1 MDKNPT
7 TNSLKSQNPSKPL
20 SNDDRCVKKPHQSG
34 INPPDDDAVA
44 MDLSSSA
51 LHNKEP
57 YTNYPNMVIPPHALS
72 DFNVVA
78 SNMVGQNSCMQT
90 GTEVIETMEG
100 IENTITAPPSIGQR
114 PFSYKVALLG
124 PNIDQ
129 IVEYE
134 ALPTIC
140 FRCGKYCH
148 VNDICPSL
156 APEQP
161 STPTVNLE
169 TTPNLNDPKN
179 SNFGP
184 WMKVE
189 CRLRRTASK
198 QFQPVDKPIVQGS
211 RFNLIFEM
219 PDEDVHISKI
229 DPDDTPAAPGR
240 TEKTQPRHSVKIPK
254 QRTSIP
260 IRKPLTVSLQA
271 STSKAPSKLRKAKE
285 TTRNTVGFNREIL
298 LNHFQFLHFKITK
311 LSDSSFTLATLV
323 YASPSVT
330 KRNSLWDHLTSLA
343 CSITTP
349 WVLLGD
355 FNATLSSSDYK
366 GCSARPSRLFQKFVF
381 NHGLHDLG
389 YRGPDFTWNRGAVY
403 ARLD

>member
-129 IVEYE
+129 
-134 ALPTIC
+134 
-140 FRCGKYCH
+140 
-148 VNDICPSL
+148 
-156 APEQP
+156 
-161 STPTVNLE
+161 
-169 TTPNLNDPKN
+169 
-179 SNFGP
+179 
-184 WMKVE
+184 
-189 CRLRRTASK
+189 
-198 QFQPVDKPIVQGS
+198 
-211 RFNLIFEM
+211 
-219 PDEDVHISKI
+219 VH
-229 DPDDTPAAPGR
+229 DDDDTQEDDDIDLLEGDVIRITANGMA
-240 TEKTQPRHSVKIPK
+240 
-254 QRTSIP
+254 SIDF
-260 IRKPLTVSLQA
+260 
-271 STSKAPSKLRKAKE
+271 STR
-285 TTRNTVGFNREIL
+285 I
-298 LNHFQFLHFKITK
+298 Q
-311 LSDSSFTLATLV
+311 TLAEKIFNQTVVVKLLGRKLGYTV
-323 YASPSVT
+323 LQTKVLDLWKPTEQVQIMDIENDYFLSPSDQG
-330 KRNSLWDHLTSLA
+330 K
-343 CSITTP
+343 TT
-349 WVLLGD
+349 
-355 FNATLSSSDYK
+355 
-366 GCSARPSRLFQKFVF
+366 
-381 NHGLHDLG
+381 
-389 YRGPDFTWNRGAVY
+389 
-403 ARLD
+403 